1 MRKDNKFIYL
11 FNNEIDRGKKIL
23 LISFLLLM
31 VLTVVLYGSQVI
43 GTKSLVIDA
52 IKEGNLD
59 FYLNSKY
66 GPGVKLS
73 PLSFNYNSFVN
84 GILGFFIGFT
94 ILLVYSAF
102 SWYREWFGMNKTI
115 YSLMML
121 PISRGKII
129 IAKLLSIVGYLFVLI
144 ATQSIAVTLNYY
156 TFYMLIPKEAVE
168 KLSLIFYLKQVDFFV
183 GAFGIISIML
193 FFMFFISVILI
204 IFTAVFI
211 ERYIKIKGL
220 ILSIIYGCIFIAIY
234 TIVPFKF
241 LNLFQTEMI
250 AYFIIVFT
258 GAIIF
263 NFYLAK
269 YLLENKVSV

>member
-43 GTKSLVIDA
+43 GLKSQVIDA
-52 IKEGNLD
+52 IKDGNLD

-73 PLSFNYNSFVN
+73 PLGFNYNSFVN
-84 GILGFFIGFT
+84 GILGFFIGFV

-156 TFYMLIPKEAVE
+156 LFYMLIPKEAVE
-168 KLSLIFYLKQVDFFV
+168 KISLIFYLKQIDFFV
-183 GAFGIISIML
+183 GAFGFISIVL
-193 FFMFFISVILI
+193 FFMFFISVVLI

-258 GAIIF
+258 GAIIL
-263 NFYLAK
+263 NFYVAK

>member
-23 LISFLLLM
+23 FISFLLLM

-220 ILSIIYGCIFIAIY
+220 ILSIIYGCIFIVIY

-263 NFYLAK
+263 NFI
-269 YLLENKVSV
+269 